1 MVYLETTVAKYLVGY
16 RLHEPNPQR
25 NPNYL
30 EFRISSSARSYLIT
44 GLDEY
49 TLYDLII
56 NAIDGNGFNRAPYR
70 ETRRTS
76 AERKK
81 DYTCHAHSKKSETV
95 ENSMQHYLGLRQ

>member
-1 MVYLETTVAKYLVGY
+1 MLCLKFFIYFPQPPSMVYLETTVAKYRVGY

-30 EFRISSSARSYLIT
+30 DIPISSSARSYLIT

-49 TLYDLII
+49 TLYDLRI
-56 NAIDGNGFNRAPYR
+56 NAVDGNGFNREPYL

-76 AERKK
+76 AKRKK
-81 DYTCHAHSKKSETV
+81 IILVMYTAKS
-95 ENSMQHYLGLRQ
+95 Q